1 MAAKG
6 KSRKWDPP
14 DTLTDEQAA
23 PDVNAR
29 NDSDAPPWENAP
41 ATPKSKRAPS
51 KSAKLKKK
59 STPVFDDDS
68 YDDDDY
74 AAPKSTRGRTQRAAP
89 RDNRLTLTV
98 YVDGGDDEQFDLL
111 CDGRA
116 YWGGYEPPY
125 SFEIKLDKGEH
136 DLRIRQR
143 HALDRQPSRFVPL
156 ALSLMLGDGRRGE
169 SGPYYAALDAHINI
183 SADSKLNVKYALNGR
198 MGHNCG
204 RAAFN
209 CSAGKGLDMEIN
221 DTSMSTNP
229 RLRRRWAVA
238 NYVTLA
244 AFTVTALTVVAL
256 GAYLGVRPGG
266 SVGGGVLIGLIGLAL
281 AMCCTGIAG
290 SVREA
295 LDGEYAPEI
304 DFPQQKAKKKRQPP
318 QPKGEELPVDAA
330 AESDSGSYENAQDK
344 PVRNKQ
350 ARSGKR
356 TKKSAPAQND
366 YDGAYD
372 DAGEMDEF
380 EEAGLSTAD
389 LSPEQLKSAKKQ
401 LMRKLGGS
409 EEE

>member
-6 KSRKWDPP
+6 KSRKWDQP
-14 DTLTDEQAA
+14 DALPDEQVA
-23 PDVNAR
+23 PDAR
-29 NDSDAPPWENAP
+29 NDSDTPPWEDAP
-41 ATPKSKRAPS
+41 SAPKSKRTPS
-51 KSAKLKKK
+51 KSAKPQKKR
-59 STPVFDDDS
+59 TPDLTDDA

-74 AAPKSTRGRTQRAAP
+74 TAQKSTRGRTQRAAP
-89 RDNRLTLTV
+89 RDDRLTLTV
-98 YVDGGDDEQFDLL
+98 DVDGGDDEQFDLL

-143 HALDRQPSRFVPL
+143 HALDRQPSKFVPL
-156 ALSLMLGDGRRGE
+156 ALSLMLGDGRRSE
-169 SGPYYAALDAHINI
+169 YGPYYAALDAHISI

-198 MGHNCG
+198 AGYNCG

-209 CSAGKGLDMEIN
+209 CSAGKGVDLEVR

-229 RLRRRWAVA
+229 RLRRRWMAA
-238 NYVTLA
+238 NYAALI
-244 AFTVTALTVVAL
+244 AFTIIALSVVAL

-266 SVGGGVLIGLIGLAL
+266 SVGGGVLIGLIGFAFS
-281 AMCCTGIAG
+281 MCCAGIMG

-304 DFPQQKAKKKRQPP
+304 DFPQPKNKKKRQPP
-318 QPKGEELPVDAA
+318 TPKDAKLPEDAA
-330 AESDSGSYENAQDK
+330 SESDSGTEEIAQDK
-344 PVRNKQ
+344 PARKKQ

-356 TKKSAPAQND
+356 AKKNAPAQID

-389 LSPEQLKSAKKQ
+389 LSPEQLKNAKKQ

-409 EEE
+409 DEE